1 MGTLPSS
8 TFSYKLQVIFIGKV
22 IYFLE
27 QPTMYEYLAKDW
39 NMDNLTISKLFI
51 LFSLSPSCLE
61 AIEM

>member
-27 QPTMYEYLAKDW
+27 QPTMYEYLAKD
-39 NMDNLTISKLFI
+39 
-51 LFSLSPSCLE
+51 
-61 AIEM
+61 